1 MALEQRIDATQ
12 TGVDLAEQKY
22 KPEWGLTAQYGS
34 RASDP
39 MGRERSD
46 LFSIGVTFDL
56 PIFTGNRQDRE
67 VSAAVNRAE
76 AIKTERHLLRRQLM
90 AELET
95 ASVQL
100 TRLDERLALYTE
112 QLLPQMADQAEA
124 SLAAY
129 GNDSGDF
136 AEAVRARIAELN
148 AKVEALVIAV
158 ERQKIMAQI
167 NYLLAEPSS
176 DDARA
181 IEPF

>member
-1 MALEQRIDATQ
+1 
-12 TGVDLAEQKY
+12 
-22 KPEWGLTAQYGS
+22 
-34 RASDP
+34 
-39 MGRERSD
+39 
-46 LFSIGVTFDL
+46 
-56 PIFTGNRQDRE
+56 
-67 VSAAVNRAE
+67 
-76 AIKTERHLLRRQLM
+76 M
-90 AELET
+90 AELGT

-181 IEPF
+181 IEPFSEGQ